1 MIGSSLKRQVQSMT
15 KPDTGYDTTIRVS
28 SYRTARP
35 NAAPTPPPRA
45 RKNTAVLFAAV
56 ALAVAVAVLVL

>member
-1 MIGSSLKRQVQSMT
+1 MT

-35 NAAPTPPPRA
+35 NAAPTPPPRV